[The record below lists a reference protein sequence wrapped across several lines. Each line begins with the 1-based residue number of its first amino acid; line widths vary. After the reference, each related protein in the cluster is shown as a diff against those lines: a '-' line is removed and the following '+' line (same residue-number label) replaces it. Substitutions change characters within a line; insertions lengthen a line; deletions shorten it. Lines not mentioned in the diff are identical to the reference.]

1 MEKKM
6 TKKEMFEKIMA
17 AMATDVEVVEFC
29 EKEIAALDKKA
40 AKAKEAAAKKREEAD
55 ELLEVVKSILTCEF
69 QTLGDIAAQ
78 IEGEGVSVQK
88 IAARTRKLV
97 DCGYAVKEEVSVVGA
112 DGKKAK
118 KMAYKVAE
126 CDCEACAE

>member
-6 TKKEMFEKIMA
+6 TKKEMLIAIMTKYA
-17 AMATDVEVVEFC
+17 LTEEEREFC

-55 ELLEVVKSILTCEF
+55 ELLEVVKSILTHDF

>member
-88 IAARTRKLV
+88 IASRTRKLV
-97 DCGYAVKEEVSVVGA
+97 DCKYAVKEEVSVVGA

-118 KMAYKVAE
+118 KMAYKIAD

>member
-55 ELLEVVKSILTCEF
+55 ELLEVVKSILTHDF

-78 IEGEGVSVQK
+78 IEGEDV
-88 IAARTRKLV
+88 T
-97 DCGYAVKEEVSVVGA
+97 
-112 DGKKAK
+112 KAK
-118 KMAYKVAE
+118 VTARLTALVNAGIAKKEPVKVGSRKVMAYSLV
-126 CDCEACAE
+126 

>member
-55 ELLEVVKSILTCEF
+55 ELLEVVKSILTHDF

-78 IEGEGVSVQK
+78 IEGEDVTVAKITHKMTKLIKAGV
-88 IAARTRKLV
+88 
-97 DCGYAVKEEVSVVGA
+97 AVKEEVSVVGA

-118 KMAYKVAE
+118 RMAYKLQD

>member
-88 IAARTRKLV
+88 IAARTRKLG
-97 DCGYAVKEEVSVVGA
+97 DCGYAGKEEGGGGGA
-112 DGKKAK
+112 SGKKAK
-118 KMAYKVAE
+118 KGADKGAE
-126 CDCEACAE
+126 GDCEACAE

>member
-6 TKKEMFEKIMA
+6 TKKEMFEKIMT

-40 AKAKEAAAKKREEAD
+40 AKAKETAAKKRAESD
-55 ELLEVVKSILTCEF
+55 ELMEIVKSLLTDEF

-78 IEGEGVSVQK
+78 IEGEDITVAKVT
-88 IAARTRKLV
+88 ARMTKLV
-97 DCGYAVKEEVSVVGA
+97 KAEIAVKEEISVEGA
-112 DGKKAK
+112 DGKKHK
-118 KMAYKVAE
+118 KMAYKLA
-126 CDCEACAE
+126 

>member
-17 AMATDVEVVEFC
+17 AMTADAEVVEFC

-55 ELLEVVKSILTCEF
+55 ELLEVVKSILTHDF

-78 IEGEGVSVQK
+78 IEGEDVSVQK

-118 KMAYKVAE
+118 KMAYRIQD